1 MKSQRSARLCM
12 IFSMLVFGT
21 VGIFVRQVSLPSSV
35 IALVRG
41 VIGTAFLLVF
51 STLRKTKVDRSAIRA
66 NLLLLILSG
75 VCIGFNWILLF
86 EAYRYTTV
94 ATATLCYY
102 LAPVFIIL
110 CSPLVLKERLTLSR
124 LLCVFGAL
132 AGMVLV
138 SGAAGLS
145 SSRELIGVMFGVGAA
160 TLYATAVLM
169 NKKMGEISGFDRT
182 LVQLAS
188 ASAAL
193 LPYVLLTE
201 KLGSLTLTKTG
212 IIPLLVLGVLHTG
225 VCYALYFLSL
235 KDLSAQSSS
244 ILSYIDP
251 VFAVILSAVLLKE
264 PMTWQT
270 AVGAVLVLGCMI
282 ISELNIR
289 KKLP

>member
-1 MKSQRSARLCM
+1 M

>member
-1 MKSQRSARLCM
+1 MKTRSSARLCM
-12 IFSMLVFGT
+12 IFAMMVFGT
-21 VGIFVRQVSLPSSV
+21 VGIFVRYISLPSSV

-41 VIGTAFLLVF
+41 CLGTGFLLIF
-51 STLRKTKVDRSAIRA
+51 SVLRKTKVDKAAIRA

-86 EAYRYTTV
+86 EAYRFTTV

-110 CSPLVLKERLTLSR
+110 CSPFVLGEKLGIKR
-124 LLCVFGAL
+124 LLCVAGAL
-132 AGMVLV
+132 MGMVLV
-138 SGAAGLS
+138 SGAAGLE

-201 KLGSLTLTKTG
+201 KLGSLSLTRG
-212 IIPLLVLGVLHTG
+212 SIAPLLVVGVLHTG
-225 VCYALYFLSL
+225 ICYALYFLSI
-235 KDLSAQSSS
+235 KDLSAQTSS

-251 VFAVILSAVLLKE
+251 VFAVVLSAVFLKE

-282 ISELNIR
+282 ISELQL
-289 KKLP
+289 KKTKE

>member
-264 PMTWQT
+264 PPQSKTDWQDT
-270 AVGAVLVLGCMI
+270 VLARAVFWVQTVRI
-282 ISELNIR
+282 
-289 KKLP
+289 